1 MKIYDI
7 HSHLGKTSSGD
18 ENTPEELLQDLNAY
32 GISKVGISSLSGTST
47 RVQNDLVLRAKQA
60 HPDEIK
66 GYAFI
71 NPKSPDALDEVDRC
85 LGDYGLDGIKFHSWK
100 HGYYPDNTPALSDIL
115 ARVQGYGVHVQTH
128 VGTAPFSTPYA
139 WA

>member
-66 GYAFI
+66 GYAF
-71 NPKSPDALDEVDRC
+71 N
-85 LGDYGLDGIKFHSWK
+85 
-100 HGYYPDNTPALSDIL
+100 
-115 ARVQGYGVHVQTH
+115 
-128 VGTAPFSTPYA
+128 
-139 WA
+139 